1 MSWFIDSNINNGYP
15 WNDQFPS
22 AFRTDFYSDST
33 IKLPYSIWRIKAG
46 VNNGYPW
53 LYWWFKE
60 DTSTGGDMV
69 IGGSQTNYP
78 NGLTGHNDGYLHGVM
93 DNTNMDPGT
102 GVNYAIDLALTGA
115 LDDKAF
121 VIGSGELAQYLIAI
135 SNGGINSDFDADII
149 QKLYGA
155 NVYNSVVLCKAFPF
169 SLRLLQHYP
178 GNTNGDVIGST
189 ATVKAFGRWVIS
201 AADAHK
207 LASSMGAYWFDTI
220 SIDPQQAWEIESVDY
235 SLYLPMAGVFPIDI
249 RGKSDIDIVLHVS
262 VLEGT
267 GEYMVYINDQLYGSY
282 KCQLASDVPVSFAQ
296 SQGAM
301 NANFGNMLFTGI
313 ASGVG
318 MAAPAVGAALGGPAG
333 AGIGAALGG
342 AANTVGQ
349 FMRTHYAVTTPQIGS
364 IASSACYQYPRLIAK
379 IPKMFRDANG
389 YHELLGANRSTG
401 YLALNSCS
409 GYVQCQNY
417 KCDIIVATDDEK
429 REIENLLNSGVFI

>member
-1 MSWFIDSNINNGYP
+1 MAWFIDPNINHGYP
-15 WNDQFPS
+15 WNEQFPS
-22 AFRTDFYSDST
+22 TFRTDFYSDSA
-33 IKLPYSIWRIKAG
+33 IKLPYSIWRIKSG

-78 NGLTGHNDGYLHGVM
+78 NGLTGHNDGYLHGIM
-93 DNTNMDPGT
+93 DNTNMDPRT
-102 GVNYAIDLALTGA
+102 GVNYAIDLAMTGA
-115 LDDKAF
+115 LSGKAF
-121 VIGSGELAQYLIAI
+121 VINSGQLTQYLIAI
-135 SNGGINSDFDADII
+135 AGGGVNSDFNADII

-178 GNTNGDVIGST
+178 GTNGDVIGST
-189 ATVKAFGRWVIS
+189 DPVKAFGRWQIS
-201 AADAHK
+201 AVDANK

-282 KCQLASDVPVSFAQ
+282 KCQLASDIPVSFAQ

-318 MAAPAVGAALGGPAG
+318 MAAPAIGGALGGPAG
-333 AGIGAALGG
+333 AGIGAAIGG